1 MKILVTYLITYP
13 TDYQKDVSYGVRY
26 LMILCHEWYLSCS
39 YISHERTIEERC
51 HDRSSISTAHH
62 HNHPIIKKV
71 LASTMHFSSM
81 KAIFHLTMGSALSLT
96 QFSSVAAAGAT
107 IEASGTDLPFLDAES
122 LQRQEE
128 SIVSSYRNSWN
139 HRSLQENNCLE
150 DLSGKVG
157 CTANDLEFL
166 NVTGIVVNDARAY
179 LDTDGI
185 WKDAC
190 LGKDE

>member
-1 MKILVTYLITYP
+1 
-13 TDYQKDVSYGVRY
+13 
-26 LMILCHEWYLSCS
+26 
-39 YISHERTIEERC
+39 
-51 HDRSSISTAHH
+51 
-62 HNHPIIKKV
+62 
-71 LASTMHFSSM
+71 M